1 MESAS
6 SLILIA
12 AAALGLPLLAGRLG
26 VPAVVLEIVF
36 GVVIGESA
44 LHLIGGSE
52 LLDQLALLGFF
63 LLMFLSGF
71 EIDLGSLEEQ
81 GPGRVISAAI
91 VFALTLATAY
101 LAARVLGYGFF
112 MMFVLATTSVGIV
125 VPTLRD
131 TRRMATLLGQSIL
144 LSAIFADFLTLVG
157 VTFYA
162 VLDEHGAGLQLV
174 NVPLFFV
181 AVALATLAL
190 RRFAWWYP
198 ERVERFFRHDDPNEL
213 GIRAALA
220 LMLVFV
226 GVAGLFGIEA
236 VLGAFLSGAVFAYV
250 FRDPGP
256 LEQKLAGFS
265 YGFFIPIFFINVGMR
280 LDAGVLIRP
289 DVLLHELAPL
299 IVAATVVKVLPV
311 TVLMFRG
318 LSPRETLA
326 AGVLLSARLSL
337 IIAVADLGVRLGVL
351 DRTLESVIVALA
363 VISALTAPTLFRM
376 LAPPRPA
383 PAATRRGATSPPV
396 R

>member
-12 AAALGLPLLAGRLG
+12 AAALVLPLVAGRLR

-36 GVVIGESA
+36 GVAIGDSA
-44 LHLIGGSE
+44 LHLIGASE

-71 EIDLGSLEEQ
+71 EIDLGAVEEQ
-81 GPGRVISAAI
+81 GPGRVITALI
-91 VFALTLATAY
+91 IFVLTLGTAY
-101 LAARVLGYGFF
+101 VAARVLGYGFF

-131 TRRMATLLGQSIL
+131 TRRMTTLLGQSIL

-157 VTFYA
+157 VTFFA
-162 VLDEHGAGLQLV
+162 VLREHGAGPRLLS
-174 NVPLFFV
+174 VPVFFAV
-181 AVALATLAL
+181 VALATLAL
-190 RRFAWWYP
+190 HRFAWWHP
-198 ERVERFFRHDDPNEL
+198 ERVERFFRRDDPNEL

-226 GVAGLFGIEA
+226 GVAELFGIEA

-256 LEQKLAGFS
+256 LEEKLAGFS
-265 YGFFIPIFFINVGMR
+265 YGFFIPIFFINVGMS
-280 LDAGVLIRP
+280 LDAA
-289 DVLLHELAPL
+289 VLLQPSVLVRDLAPL
-299 IVAATVVKVLPV
+299 IVAAALVKMVPVSVL
-311 TVLMFRG
+311 LFRG

-326 AGVLLSARLSL
+326 AGTLLSARLSL

-351 DRTLESVIVALA
+351 DRTLESVVVALA
-363 VISALTAPTLFRM
+363 VVSALSAPTIFRA
-376 LAPPRPA
+376 LAPPRPL
-383 PAATRRGATSPPV
+383 PAAARETSPPT